1 MTKNPLRQGLIFLR
15 KQFNADSKKFYIM
28 YGAATLVALL
38 VTFLVDLFLPFS
50 SSINLVRSVLLIP
63 TSLVVFATLYGV
75 SLDLHHRQIETSEEG
90 WVPFR
95 SRYSLAWRYR
105 IAAVVSA
112 LVFVFALSIQQ
123 NNLYTFTSSLVGVA
137 VIALLAF
144 VRSTTEEESRSR
156 LGIPDARDLLYE
168 EEKRRRLDEYE
179 ARLKSKKRSKKS
191 HGDDDDD

>member
-1 MTKNPLRQGLIFLR
+1 
-15 KQFNADSKKFYIM
+15 M
-28 YGAATLVALL
+28 YVAATLVALL

-50 SSINLVRSVLLIP
+50 SSINLVRSALLIP

-123 NNLYTFTSSLVGVA
+123 NNLYTFTSSLVAVA

-144 VRSTTEEESRSR
+144 VRSTAEEESRLR
-156 LGIPDARDLLYE
+156 LGIPDERDLLYE